1 MKRLKKFYQNNRIYC
16 ILMLISFICI
26 FGMLTA
32 VGLYFSNQLHSSKY
46 GIRLEGI
53 EKYKLGKAEFKA
65 IEESF
70 KAHDDVKKVEARL
83 SGRIIY
89 VDVEVNKDTS
99 NETIQNYATES
110 LTKLS
115 DENKEYYDV
124 QFLVTR
130 EGYNTYLGSKSHSN
144 TVISWINYKFTDE
157 EADTATTSSEY
168 VEDDDGTTD

>member
-16 ILMLISFICI
+16 ILMLISFLCI

-32 VGLYFSNQLHSSKY
+32 IALYFSNQLNSSKY
-46 GIRLEGI
+46 GIRLDGI
-53 EKYKLGKAEFKA
+53 ENYKLGKADFKE
-65 IEESF
+65 IEDSF
-70 KAHDDVKKVEARL
+70 KAHEDVKKVEARL

-89 VDVEVNKDTS
+89 IDVEVNKDTS